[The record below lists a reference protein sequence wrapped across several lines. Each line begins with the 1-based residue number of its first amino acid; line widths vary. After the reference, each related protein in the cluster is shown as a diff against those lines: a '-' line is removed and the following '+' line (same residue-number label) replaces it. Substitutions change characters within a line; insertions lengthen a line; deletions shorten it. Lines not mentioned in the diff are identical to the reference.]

1 MRPVLLITVAAC
13 LTMPAALGA
22 QGSAYTMVR
31 VDERVRLAL
40 TARVLPSPGARPG
53 RLRHVA
59 GTILA
64 IEPDTI
70 YLAVS
75 ADEPPAAIPRIF
87 IFSVERSRGID
98 RSDSAYDAALIGG
111 GAGVLLMGL
120 FDDPLKWWVWGSGYA
135 IGAVVGAVRPYELW
149 ETAWI
154 PE

>member
-1 MRPVLLITVAAC
+1 MWATLPIAVAAC

-22 QGSAYTMVR
+22 QDPAYSLVR

-40 TARVLPSPGARPG
+40 TERVLPSPGARPG
-53 RLRHVA
+53 RLRRVA
-59 GTILA
+59 GTVLA

-75 ADEPPAAIPRIF
+75 TNEPPAAIPRIL
-87 IFSVERSRGID
+87 IYSVERSRGIN
-98 RSDSAYDAALIGG
+98 RSDSAYDAALVGG

-135 IGAVVGAVRPYELW
+135 IGAVFGAVRPYELW
-149 ETAWI
+149 ETAWF